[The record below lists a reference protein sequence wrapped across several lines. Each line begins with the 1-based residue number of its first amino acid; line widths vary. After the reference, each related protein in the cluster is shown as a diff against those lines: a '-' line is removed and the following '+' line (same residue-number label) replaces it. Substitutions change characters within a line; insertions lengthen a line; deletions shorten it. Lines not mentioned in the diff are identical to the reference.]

1 MGDAGW
7 KGDMS
12 VMMVKRVV
20 YRGNSGSRDP
30 GCGCEGDGGCDVWSA
45 GVGEWVMMVK

>member
-7 KGDMS
+7 KGEMS

-20 YRGNSGSRDP
+20 YRGKSGSRDP
-30 GCGCEGDGGCDVWSA
+30 GRGYEGDGVCEVRGV